1 MSNMMG
7 AQTFSVL
14 DKVDL
19 PTAKKDKINKI
30 IGGLQDMQLSFN
42 KAQAI
47 RSMLENSERWLTLRK
62 TMDAGQQSGDIEIFS
77 NVLSVVIPKF

>member
-1 MSNMMG
+1 MNMMSTN
-7 AQTFSVL
+7 TFAVL

-19 PTAKKDKINKI
+19 PSNKKDKINKI
-30 IGGLQDMQLSFN
+30 VGGLHDMNISFN

-47 RSMLENSERWLTLRK
+47 KTMLENSERWLSLRK
-62 TMDAGQQSGDIEIFS
+62 TMDAGLQSGDIEIFS

>member
-1 MSNMMG
+1 MNMVS
-7 AQTFSVL
+7 ANTFAVL

-19 PTAKKDKINKI
+19 PSAKKDKISKI
-30 IGGLQDMQLSFN
+30 ISGMQDMNISFA

-47 RSMLENSERWLTLRK
+47 RTMLENSERWLTLRK
-62 TMDAGQQSGDIEIFS
+62 TMDAGMQSGDIEIFS